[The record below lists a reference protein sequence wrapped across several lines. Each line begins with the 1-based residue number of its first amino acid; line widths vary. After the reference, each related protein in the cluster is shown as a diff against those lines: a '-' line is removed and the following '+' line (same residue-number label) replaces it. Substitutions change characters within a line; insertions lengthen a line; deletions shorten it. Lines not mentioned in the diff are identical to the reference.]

1 MAALEAEDFGGA
13 AYVAVVFVELFQDE
27 IALVGIAGLVQRG
40 EVGLGGAAGSVAIDQ
55 RRQVLAL
62 EGGGGGIH
70 DDDALDH
77 VAQLAYVARP
87 GIAHEHIDGFVGDFA
102 GLASVGGCEFLEKI
116 AGEERDIFFAL
127 AQGRDEK
134 RNHVEAVEKIFA
146 KISPGDFF
154 FEIFVGGGD
163 HADIDGG
170 QFFAADRSEALFF
183 ERAQNLGLRLQA
195 HVSDF
200 VEKERT
206 SAGLLEFTFFV
217 GGCARERSFV
227 VTEEFALDE
236 IFGDGGAVD
245 LDESLILAQALAV
258 DGVGDQL
265 FAGAGLAVDQNAAV
279 GGRHQADLLAQGL
292 HRNTV
297 TDDDTLGV
305 KLFFQVDVFAAQFL
319 RFDRVLDHEQRAL
332 DGERLFEE
340 VIGAEFGGADG
351 GFDGAVAGDHDHFRR
366 ILERADF
373 LQSVEAVDAGHPDIE
388 QDNIEGGFSNQVEAG
403 FAALGAGSGV
413 TLIGE
418 DAGEGIA
425 NAAFIVNDQYVMH
438 AE

>member
-62 EGGGGGIH
+62 EAGGGGIH

-102 GLASVGGCEFLEKI
+102 GLASVGGCEFLQEM
-116 AGEERDIFFAL
+116 AGGERNIFFSL
-127 AQGRDEK
+127 AQGRGEK

-146 KISPGDFF
+146 KISAGDFV

-163 HADIDGG
+163 YADIDGG
-170 QFFAADRSEALFF
+170 QFFAADRGEALFF

-200 VEKERT
+200 VEKERA
-206 SAGLLEFTFFV
+206 SAGLLEFAFFV

-227 VTEEFALDE
+227 VPEEFALDE

-245 LDESLILAQALAV
+245 LDESFILAQALAV
-258 DGVGDQL
+258 DGVGDQF
-265 FAGAGLAVDQNAAV
+265 FAGAGLAIDENAAI
-279 GGRHQADLLAQGL
+279 GGRHEADLLAQGF
-292 HRNTV
+292 HGNTV
-297 TDDDTLGV
+297 ADDRGFGV
-305 KLFFQVDVFAAQFL
+305 KLFFQVHDFATQLL
-319 RFDRVLDHEQRAL
+319 RLNRVLDHEQRAL

-340 VIGAEFGGADG
+340 VIGAELGGADG
-351 GFDGAVAGDHDHFRR
+351 GFDGAVAGDHDDFRG

-373 LQSVEAVDAGHPDIE
+373 LQCVEAVDAGHPDIE
-388 QDNIEGGFSNQVEAG
+388 QDNVERRFSNQV
-403 FAALGAGSGV
+403 
-413 TLIGE
+413 
-418 DAGEGIA
+418 
-425 NAAFIVNDQYVMH
+425 
-438 AE
+438 